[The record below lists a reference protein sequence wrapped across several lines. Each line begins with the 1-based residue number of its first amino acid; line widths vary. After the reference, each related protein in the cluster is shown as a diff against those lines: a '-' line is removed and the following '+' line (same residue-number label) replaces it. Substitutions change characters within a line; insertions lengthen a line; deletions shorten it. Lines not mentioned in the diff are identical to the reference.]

1 MRVKPIVLA
10 VLLTMILC
18 TLLAAPLPAVSSI
31 EQDPPLKWDFSA
43 TNAMSNCA
51 YIDEDSAEVIIGEV
65 HSARYPMLTELVAKH
80 KGRVV
85 NRVLDHG
92 KEQAVTVD
100 VPLASVASFVEEIWA
115 ARISNYI
122 EPNFKYE
129 AQLIPDDPYFM
140 AQWGLER
147 IEAPRAWARARSC
160 CGKRRNQRENVPR
173 GL

>member
-31 EQDPPLKWDFSA
+31 EQDPPLKWDFLA

-80 KGRVV
+80 EGRVV

-92 KEQAVTVD
+92 KE
-100 VPLASVASFVEEIWA
+100 
-115 ARISNYI
+115 
-122 EPNFKYE
+122 
-129 AQLIPDDPYFM
+129 
-140 AQWGLER
+140 
-147 IEAPRAWARARSC
+147 
-160 CGKRRNQRENVPR
+160 
-173 GL
+173 